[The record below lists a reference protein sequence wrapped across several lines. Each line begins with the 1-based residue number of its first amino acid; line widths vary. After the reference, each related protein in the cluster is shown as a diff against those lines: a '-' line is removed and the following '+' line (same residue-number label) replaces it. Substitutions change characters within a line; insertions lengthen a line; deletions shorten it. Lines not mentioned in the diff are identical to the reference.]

1 MQVGHWK
8 IATKL
13 MVGFG
18 FVIVLLL
25 CVVGVGLNR
34 LGTVGGLT
42 QKVIETDWAK
52 AEAAASIAA
61 TTRANAALT
70 MQLFIASDASA
81 RAAILAQVESNKK
94 TISTALETLQKLVAL
109 PEGKRMLATILER
122 RKAYVQSFT
131 RVAKL
136 IGEERR
142 DDAVALVHRETL
154 PALEQLQASISELNV
169 LQTTV
174 AHRSGAE
181 VLDNI
186 GMARMLML
194 ALGGAALLA
203 GIASAWMASRAITVP
218 IQRAIDLAEQVAAG
232 DLSGHVDVDSK
243 DEIGQL
249 LTALNSMTASLAQI
263 VGQVRTGTGVIATA
277 SSQIAAGNMD
287 LSSRTEEQASALEE
301 TASSMEEMSATVK
314 ENVQHL
320 RDASAHSAQASGMA
334 ERGGELVRE
343 VVRTM
348 GAINGSSRRIVDII
362 GVIDGIAFQTNIL
375 ALNAAVEAA
384 RAGEQGRGFAVVA
397 SEVRNL
403 AQRSAQAAR
412 EIKQLIESSVGDV
425 AEGSRLVGQA
435 GGTMEQLVDS
445 VRKVAVIVGQIN
457 AANLEQSIGLE
468 QINLA
473 ITAMDLVTQ
482 QNAAMVEEAA
492 SAASEMSAQAIHLE
506 GVVAHFTL
514 DAAVAPVP
522 QRARPALA
530 FTPGHRLH

>member
-1 MQVGHWK
+1 MRAGHWT
-8 IATKL
+8 IATRL

-18 FVIVLLL
+18 FVLVLLVCL
-25 CVVGVGLNR
+25 LGVGLNR
-34 LGTVGGLT
+34 FSTVGGLT
-42 QKVIETDWAK
+42 QKVVETDWAK
-52 AEAAASIAA
+52 AEAAATIAA

-70 MQLFIASDASA
+70 MQLFIARDAAA
-81 RAAILAQVESNKK
+81 RAEILAQVDTNKK
-94 TISTALETLQKLVAL
+94 TIAAALETLQKLVYL
-109 PEGKRMLATILER
+109 PEGKRILALILER

-131 RVAKL
+131 KVAKR
-136 IGEERR
+136 IGDGER
-142 DDAVALVHRETL
+142 DAAVALVYQETL
-154 PALEQLQASISELNV
+154 PALEQLQQSVGELNA
-169 LQTTV
+169 LQKTV
-174 AHRSGAE
+174 AHRSGKE
-181 VLDNI
+181 VLENI
-186 GMARMLML
+186 DMARILML
-194 ALGGAALLA
+194 SLGAAVLLA
-203 GIASAWMASRAITVP
+203 GVGAAWVVGRSITVP
-218 IQRAIDLAEQVAAG
+218 VRRAIKLAEQVAAG
-232 DLSGHVDVDSK
+232 DLSGSVEVQSH

-249 LTALNSMTASLAQI
+249 LTALNSMTVSLSHI
-263 VGQVRTGTGVIATA
+263 VGQVRAGSGVIATA
-277 SSQIAAGNMD
+277 SSEIASGNMD
-287 LSSRTEEQASALEE
+287 LSARTEAQASALEE
-301 TASSMEEMSATVK
+301 TASSMEEMTATVK

-320 RDASAHSAQASGMA
+320 RDATAHSAQASGMA

-348 GAINGSSRRIVDII
+348 GAINGSSQRIVDII

-425 AEGSRLVGQA
+425 TEGSRLVGQA

-445 VRKVAVIVGQIN
+445 VRKVADIVGQIN

-473 ITAMDLVTQ
+473 ITAMDEVTQ

-492 SAASEMSAQAIHLE
+492 SAASEMNDQAAHLE
-506 GVVAHFTL
+506 GVIAHFRL
-514 DAAVAPVP
+514 DAAAPAQ

-530 FTPGHRLH
+530 YKAEHTLQ